1 MNRNGPVLLRR
12 AQSFPAPSSSH
23 LTLRAVCEC
32 RASLLQPSTSLWH
45 SLLEY
50 HLSDQPCQSFHSSSS
65 RAYMKIASVP
75 RATTAASGNWSARK
89 TNTALAGDPGCPGS
103 ALGCPPGLRLPALEP
118 QGETGRKRLPGAR
131 PSNSSGVAALSLPV
145 SHCGEWYL
153 DTLLSRDL
161 PE

>member
-1 MNRNGPVLLRR
+1 MNRNGPVLLLLGTV
-12 AQSFPAPSSSH
+12 FPATLLH

-75 RATTAASGNWSARK
+75 RATTAASGNWSVRK
-89 TNTALAGDPGCPGS
+89 TNTAWLVILAARGARWV
-103 ALGCPPGLRLPALEP
+103 ALLASDYLLWSPKWKRAGKDSLEP
-118 QGETGRKRLPGAR
+118 VLGLLPC
-131 PSNSSGVAALSLPV
+131 PSL
-145 SHCGEWYL
+145 
-153 DTLLSRDL
+153 
-161 PE
+161 